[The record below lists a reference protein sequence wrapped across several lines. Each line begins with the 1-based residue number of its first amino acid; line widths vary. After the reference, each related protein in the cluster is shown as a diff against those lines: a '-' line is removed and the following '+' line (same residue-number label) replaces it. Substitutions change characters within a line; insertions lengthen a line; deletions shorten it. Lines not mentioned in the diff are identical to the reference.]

1 METTETTQPQYD
13 NSAPNSLVLLE
24 DAQYYLQKA
33 GQWARFLGIIG
44 FIGAAFLLI
53 AAFFVGAIFSTLS
66 AYQATP
72 YPAGM
77 GGIMGFF
84 YVLIAVFYF
93 FFSLYLYQ
101 FGNKIKAG
109 IAYSDPIQVS
119 NALSKLKSFFKM
131 LGITTIVIIA
141 LYILII
147 IGVVVGVGL
156 GASMMR

>member
-1 METTETTQPQYD
+1 MEPTEINEQQNPAAETK
-13 NSAPNSLVLLE
+13 LVLLE
-24 DAQYYLQKA
+24 DAQYYLQKS
-33 GQWARFLGIIG
+33 GEWARFLGIMG
-44 FIGAAFLLI
+44 FIGAAFMLI
-53 AAFFVGAIFSTLS
+53 ASFFIGAIFSS
-66 AYQATP
+66 MPSYRATP
-72 YPAGM
+72 LAGM
-77 GGIMGFF
+77 GGFMGFF

-109 IAYSDPIQVS
+109 IAYSDPTQVS

-131 LGITTIVIIA
+131 MGITTIVIIA

-147 IGVVVGVGL
+147 IGVVIGASI